1 MRMALHRTGRC
12 APTLVVCIEP
22 SMSDGAFASFQKHK
36 YLNLETFRK
45 NGAGVRTPVWF
56 ATESGA
62 GVAGNVTSAS
72 EALYVY
78 STADS
83 GKAKRIRN
91 SSRARIAPCD
101 MRGRLLGDWVEARAE
116 IITGP
121 EAERG
126 MQLLNR
132 KYKPWKQ
139 LLDLF
144 ASFRKPNRIMFAI
157 RPAK

>member
-1 MRMALHRTGRC
+1 
-12 APTLVVCIEP
+12 
-22 SMSDGAFASFQKHK
+22 MSDGAFAFFQKHK

-45 NGAGVRTPVWF
+45 NGTGVRTPVWF
-56 ATESGA
+56 ASESEAGA
-62 GVAGNVTSAS
+62 AGTATSAS
-72 EALYVY
+72 ESLYVY

-101 MRGRLLGDWVEARAE
+101 MRGRLLGDWVDARAE
-116 IITGP
+116 IITGA

-126 MQLLNR
+126 MQLLNK
-132 KYKPWKQ
+132 KYKLWKQ